1 MTQKSKNSHLFV
13 MLHSDNENT
22 NKNDKREKLF
32 DHKPLDDYLDLMHQ
46 WKTTLI
52 QISVAPRQ
60 SSQIPKPKYSGIYIT
75 QHCIQVSLLWITW
88 SLFQRNLL

>member
-1 MTQKSKNSHLFV
+1 MDYVVEKNKRMTQKSKNSHLFV

-22 NKNDKREKLF
+22 NKSDKRDCLREKLF

-52 QISVAPRQ
+52 
-60 SSQIPKPKYSGIYIT
+60 
-75 QHCIQVSLLWITW
+75 
-88 SLFQRNLL
+88 